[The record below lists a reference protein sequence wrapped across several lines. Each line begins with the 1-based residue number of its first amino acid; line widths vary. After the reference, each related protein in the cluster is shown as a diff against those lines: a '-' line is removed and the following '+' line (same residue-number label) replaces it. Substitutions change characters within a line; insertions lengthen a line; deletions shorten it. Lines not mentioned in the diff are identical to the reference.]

1 MSDPAEKRS
10 VTEFRRTEY
19 AGAVLL
25 AVLILAL
32 VAWIVVRN
40 VRGVLARPAEPPV
53 EKPRLNLQVPKPD
66 GS

>member
-10 VTEFRRTEY
+10 ATEFRRTEY

-25 AVLILAL
+25 ALLILGL

-40 VRGVLARPAEPPV
+40 VRGVLGRPTEPPAER
-53 EKPRLNLQVPKPD
+53 PRLNLQVPRQG